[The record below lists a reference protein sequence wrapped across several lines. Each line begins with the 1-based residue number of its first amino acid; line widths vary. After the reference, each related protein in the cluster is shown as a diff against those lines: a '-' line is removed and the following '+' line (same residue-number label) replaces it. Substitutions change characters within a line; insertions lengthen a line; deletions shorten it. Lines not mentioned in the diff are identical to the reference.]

1 MPETVTAGPWERG
14 GDDEPASG
22 ILEFAVL
29 GLLRESPMHGY
40 ELRKRLNTSLGVF
53 RAFSYGTLYP
63 CLKTLVASGWLI
75 EESGSAPEDALA
87 APLTGRRAKI
97 VYRLTAEGKEHF
109 EELLSQTGP
118 DAYEDEHFAAR
129 FAFFGQT
136 SRDVRMRVLEGRR
149 SRLEERLEKMRASLA
164 RTRERLDDY
173 TLELQR
179 HGMESVEREVRW
191 LNELIESERA
201 GRDQQRCRFR
211 GAPTR
216 RTPHLERRAACPG
229 PGRTTP
235 GRIRPTTPPREGR
248 SRSSLE
254 YTQGATGMGSVR
266 VAIVGVGNCA
276 ASLVQ
281 GVEYYKDADPAAK
294 VPGPDARAVRRVPRP

>member
-1 MPETVTAGPWERG
+1 MSRR
-14 GDDEPASG
+14 SG

-53 RAFSYGTLYP
+53 RAFSYGSLYP
-63 CLKTLVASGWLI
+63 CLKSLVHSGYLV
-75 EESGSAPEDALA
+75 EETAGQPQAQPALTQA
-87 APLTGRRAKI
+87 APLAGRRAKI

-118 DAYEDEHFAAR
+118 DAWEDEHFGVR

-149 SRLEERLEKMRASLA
+149 SRLEERLAKMRASLA

-191 LNELIESERA
+191 LNELIESERS
-201 GRDQQRCRFR
+201 GRGQRDSSQNESSDP
-211 GAPTR
+211 A
-216 RTPHLERRAACPG
+216 PG
-229 PGRTTP
+229 PSDNTDT
-235 GRIRPTTPPREGR
+235 
-248 SRSSLE
+248 
-254 YTQGATGMGSVR
+254 
-266 VAIVGVGNCA
+266 
-276 ASLVQ
+276 
-281 GVEYYKDADPAAK
+281 
-294 VPGPDARAVRRVPRP
+294 